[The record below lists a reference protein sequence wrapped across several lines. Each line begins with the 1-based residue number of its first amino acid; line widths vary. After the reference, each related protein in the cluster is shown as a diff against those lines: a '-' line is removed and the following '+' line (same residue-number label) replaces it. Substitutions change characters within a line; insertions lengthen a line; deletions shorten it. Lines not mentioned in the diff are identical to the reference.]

1 MHDNIPTKIEININ
15 FYYIFVIIC
24 QILHYLC
31 DNLYKPKP
39 QSPGMEMKI
48 TNNTGKSYEETVFY
62 LIAVLCS
69 TCIFTACSDDDPYVA
84 PTKVE
89 MYTASNG
96 LKYTYGGTDRT
107 DITVLYTP
115 DATDPQKATLTLSS
129 LGSKKKRKHF
139 KRSAFVTRQHRARR
153 Q

>member
-1 MHDNIPTKIEININ
+1 
-15 FYYIFVIIC
+15 
-24 QILHYLC
+24 
-31 DNLYKPKP
+31 
-39 QSPGMEMKI
+39 MK
-48 TNNTGKSYEETVFY
+48 KQFFY

-69 TCIFTACSDDDPYVA
+69 TCIFTACSDDDDPYVP

-129 LGSKKKRKHF
+129 LGSKRI
-139 KRSAFVTRQHRARR
+139 
-153 Q
+153 